1 MPDQSPGLGPMNEDA
16 GAQPPGRH
24 LFGSLALAWISGGA
38 IVLFAVAISGRLDA
52 TGALEPW
59 LWSSPWSLACLALAG
74 TIGLGAASFIGRL
87 RQREL
92 EREFID
98 WRLRLLRDRVDHE
111 LAEARARFQVSQE
124 RGNAG

>member
-1 MPDQSPGLGPMNEDA
+1 MFLFCSNWTRGISCSTGKKGSPMPDQSPGLGPMNEDA

-52 TGALEPW
+52 TGALGPW

-74 TIGLGAASFIGRL
+74 TIG
-87 RQREL
+87 
-92 EREFID
+92 
-98 WRLRLLRDRVDHE
+98 
-111 LAEARARFQVSQE
+111 
-124 RGNAG
+124 